1 MGVEAALSPQSMEQ
15 LGKELLGRLVL
26 EPLYQL
32 GLHTFVGPNV
42 VVEWLTLLL
51 RIREAPGS
59 NLGPEIGYSD

>member
-32 GLHTFVGPNV
+32 GLHAFVGPNV
-42 VVEWLTLLL
+42 EVEWLTLLL
-51 RIREAPGS
+51 RIREAPG
-59 NLGPEIGYSD
+59 